1 MRLVDDIFLEAEKQQ
16 AAGCQVHVVMQM
28 LEVYN
33 EKLNDLLAEPDPNSP
48 NALKKN
54 IKIHVHPE
62 LGVYLTGATEAPVK
76 TAEECVKTIE
86 YGNTMKVV
94 HATAM
99 NAQSSR
105 GHTICKLTVVK
116 EGGKDQVTSNSEV
129 YFADLAGRENE
140 RSTQVTGERFVELG
154 FINKSLHHLSNC
166 IRELGQTEKR
176 RKSICAESFRSKVAP
191 SDMSKFRNSKLTLLL
206 SNALSG
212 NSRTSMIGTLSPA
225 PTNFEESHN
234 TLKFASTVKTIKV
247 QAKAAKA
254 LDKERVNVISM
265 TLTMHFRKKILA
277 LAAAQFCYA
286 PGWTSGSMARPKMF
300 PNMQLLDGRRMPS
313 FGLGVYRSPPGA
325 ETYNAVKWALELGYR
340 LVDTAALYNN
350 EESVGEA
357 IRDSGVP
364 REDVWV
370 TTKLWDSD
378 HGYEAAMS
386 ACQKSLKKLG
396 LGYIDLYLI
405 HSPNTGKLVET
416 WDAFVKLQ
424 GQGLVKS
431 IGVSN
436 FGVQHLEA
444 LKASG
449 RPLPVVNQIE
459 MHPLIYQER
468 KPVIE
473 YCEANGIQIT
483 AYGSIFGGDTKQLQ
497 RREVLQ
503 VQAAHPG
510 ASAAQLLLRWALQK
524 GFQIIP
530 KSVHQERLQENMNLF
545 DLELSAVEMETL
557 SKMKGQLGQYWNPLK
572 SKDALVRDLKK
583 EILELRTQ
591 LEQAKATHDDEA
603 LKQISDQL
611 EASHAIVAAQTRD
624 WVDFEEENA
633 EQRRRRATTF
643 TRSSSIESFPYLA
656 NYSEDPHLCFKLV
669 MHVPSGGTE
678 QSLGSDTSCDFRLPP
693 ALGVADTTGY
703 VRNEGGTLTLR
714 PATTANGRFASI
726 EVNGSKLS
734 SEQELQHLDCVLFGR
749 STTFYVFLQHASS
762 EEVDQR
768 LRASRA
774 DMEDWDGTQPF
785 VDKILDEARSKDP
798 AEVKLARDYCEL
810 LRGQNRDSE
819 GEFMLR
825 AFMSQARRARVKVD
839 EANELTRCVRPSS
852 GLHFELA
859 AQAPVLSYGFHRC
872 ANLPE
877 LCVRLVRRTRFRG
890 AVKKVMAQLRK
901 QNLIQAAVRSF
912 LPDKNE
918 KNESISG
925 NSE

>member
-1 MRLVDDIFLEAEKQQ
+1 MNSPSNASTETIWVGMRLRPLVERERGQPHCLRIEGPEVHVVEDALDSERRMDVHRASFAFDVAMDSTDPNSPDYVSQEKCYEIMGGRMVEHLKQGFNTCLFCYGQTGTGKTTTIMGSAQPRRERGLLMRLVDDIFLEAEKQQ

-254 LDKERVNVISM
+254 LDK
-265 TLTMHFRKKILA
+265 
-277 LAAAQFCYA
+277 
-286 PGWTSGSMARPKMF
+286 
-300 PNMQLLDGRRMPS
+300 
-313 FGLGVYRSPPGA
+313 
-325 ETYNAVKWALELGYR
+325 
-340 LVDTAALYNN
+340 
-350 EESVGEA
+350 
-357 IRDSGVP
+357 
-364 REDVWV
+364 
-370 TTKLWDSD
+370 
-378 HGYEAAMS
+378 
-386 ACQKSLKKLG
+386 
-396 LGYIDLYLI
+396 
-405 HSPNTGKLVET
+405 
-416 WDAFVKLQ
+416 
-424 GQGLVKS
+424 
-431 IGVSN
+431 
-436 FGVQHLEA
+436 
-444 LKASG
+444 
-449 RPLPVVNQIE
+449 
-459 MHPLIYQER
+459 
-468 KPVIE
+468 
-473 YCEANGIQIT
+473 
-483 AYGSIFGGDTKQLQ
+483 
-497 RREVLQ
+497 
-503 VQAAHPG
+503 
-510 ASAAQLLLRWALQK
+510 
-524 GFQIIP
+524 
-530 KSVHQERLQENMNLF
+530 
-545 DLELSAVEMETL
+545 
-557 SKMKGQLGQYWNPLK
+557 
-572 SKDALVRDLKK
+572 DALVRDLKK

-734 SEQELQHLDCVLFGR
+734 NEQELQHLDCVLFGR

-839 EANELTRCVRPSS
+839 EANELTRCVHPSS

-925 NSE
+925 DYQLLSSWTLPKFYARLEMMYEVRQNHLDDPSVPLELDKWKDPWAECGVGEVEALQEEHRLQLEELRDRNRKREMEIHEAAQEQLRRLQEELDAAKAELQRRNDQPEVEALPLGHLPPPVSNGRGTPGQAPSLVARCLELGKANKALLESLCVEQREGLDS